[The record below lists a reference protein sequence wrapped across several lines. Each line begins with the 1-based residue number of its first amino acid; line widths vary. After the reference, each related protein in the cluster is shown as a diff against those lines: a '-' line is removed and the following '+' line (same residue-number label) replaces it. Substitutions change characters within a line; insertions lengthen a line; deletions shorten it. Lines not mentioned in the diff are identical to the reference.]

1 VFISYSRKGGT
12 EFAAQLRADLSARS
26 LSVGQDI
33 ASMEGGREG
42 SGWAVVRASGDPM
55 IPMLTGVVSLDPSL
69 NRCSNL
75 CDFLYRVDQVSPSG
89 SRAASR
95 GWRAGGGAIASVPNH
110 DQHNAEGRP
119 RHPVLRTVAGM
130 GQVLGNPIQA
140 PNRSV
145 RFDPNQITED
155 GVC

>member
-1 VFISYSRKGGT
+1 MFISYSRKGGT

-69 NRCSNL
+69 NRRSNL
-75 CDFLYRVDQVSPSG
+75 CDFLYRVD
-89 SRAASR
+89 
-95 GWRAGGGAIASVPNH
+95 
-110 DQHNAEGRP
+110 
-119 RHPVLRTVAGM
+119 
-130 GQVLGNPIQA
+130 
-140 PNRSV
+140 
-145 RFDPNQITED
+145 
-155 GVC
+155 